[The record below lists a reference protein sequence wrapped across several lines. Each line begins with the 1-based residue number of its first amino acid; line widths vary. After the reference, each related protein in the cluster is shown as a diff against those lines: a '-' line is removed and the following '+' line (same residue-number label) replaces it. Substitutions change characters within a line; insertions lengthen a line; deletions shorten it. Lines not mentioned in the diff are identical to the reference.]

1 MYRLVDL
8 EGFNAYKP
16 AVDHRVRL
24 VKAYDVRRLRPQGII
39 LGTSRSHL
47 GLRPS
52 HDGWDPAAKPVYNLA
67 FDGATTKEMYQYL
80 LHAHAV
86 RPLRQVVLGLD
97 TYHAT
102 LAPATARPDF
112 DAHLLDSPGGGVL
125 PSLIRADLKVL
136 ASLDTLRAS
145 LATVRSQSDRE
156 PQWFAP
162 DGQRLGEVFFR
173 RAGEHFEQLG
183 PRGYFEEIDRLEVG
197 FKREGQLAAN
207 ARGLGRTAQPA
218 TAASE
223 TSRDYIRRIVAF
235 CRAQRVDLRI
245 FIAPEHAHQ
254 LEITAA
260 IGEWAS
266 LENAKRALVQLLA
279 DDVARHPGA
288 PPIPLWDFS
297 GYSSVTTEALPESGN
312 RSEMEFYW
320 DSSHFKDIVGDFV
333 LDRLFGLSRPRR
345 DVPPDFGVR
354 LTPATIEPTLA
365 RLRADQL
372 AYRRSHPAD
381 VVWIRSLVDGIAP
394 QPSDLGVVAF
404 RRPLAEAESSTR
416 VGSPHG
422 EVRDALNAG
431 VRERTG
437 QAITAQWSQRS
448 PKRAP

>member
-1 MYRLVDL
+1 MIAAIASMNFVVDPFGMYRLVALDS
-8 EGFNAYKP
+8 FNGYKP

-52 HDGWDPAAKPVYNLA
+52 HDGWDPGARPVYNLA
-67 FDGATTKEMYQYL
+67 FDGATTKEMYRYL

-86 RPLRQVVLGLD
+86 RRLRQVVLGLD

-112 DAHLLDSPGGGVL
+112 DAELLASPGVLAL

-136 ASLDTLRAS
+136 TSLDTLRAS
-145 LATVRSQSDRE
+145 LATVRSQSDPE

-183 PRGYFEEIDRLEVG
+183 PRGYFDEIDRLEVG

-207 ARGLGRTAQPA
+207 ARVLGRAVQQTTAS
-218 TAASE
+218 SE
-223 TSRDYIRRIVAF
+223 TSLDYIRRMVAF
-235 CRAQRVDLRI
+235 CRAQGVDLRI

-279 DDVARHPGA
+279 EDAARHPGA

-297 GYSSVTTEALPESGN
+297 GYSSVTTEALPESG
-312 RSEMEFYW
+312 SHAEMEFYW
-320 DSSHFKDIVGDFV
+320 DSSHFKDVVGDLV
-333 LDRLFGLSRPRR
+333 LDRLFGLSHPRR
-345 DVPPDFGVR
+345 EVPPDFGVR
-354 LTPATIEPTLA
+354 LTPATLEPTLA
-365 RLRADQL
+365 RLRTDQF
-372 AYRRSHPAD
+372 AYRRSHPED
-381 VVWIRSLVDGIAP
+381 VEWIRSLVNGIAP
-394 QPSDLGVVAF
+394 HRGDPGVVAF
-404 RRPLAEAESSTR
+404 RRPR
-416 VGSPHG
+416 
-422 EVRDALNAG
+422 
-431 VRERTG
+431 
-437 QAITAQWSQRS
+437 
-448 PKRAP
+448 

>member
-1 MYRLVDL
+1 VNFVVDPFGMYRRVDL
-8 EGFNAYKP
+8 EGFNTYKP
-16 AVDHRVRL
+16 SVDHRVRL

-52 HDGWDPAAKPVYNLA
+52 HDGWDSATKPVYNLA
-67 FDGATTKEMYQYL
+67 FDGATTKEMYLYL

-102 LAPATARPDF
+102 LAPVAARPDF
-112 DAHLLDSPGGGVL
+112 DAHLLDTPGGRAL

-136 ASLDTLRAS
+136 TSLDTLRAS
-145 LATVRSQSDRE
+145 LATVRSQSARE
-156 PQWFAP
+156 PPWFAP

-207 ARGLGRTAQPA
+207 ARGPGRTAQPA

-223 TSRDYIRRIVAF
+223 TSLDYIRSIVAF
-235 CRAQRVDLRI
+235 CRAQGVDLRI

-260 IGEWAS
+260 IGEWAT

-279 DDVARHPGA
+279 EDAARHPGA

-297 GYSSVTTEALPESGN
+297 GYSSVTTEALPGSGKHA
-312 RSEMEFYW
+312 EMKFYW

-333 LDRLFGLSRPRR
+333 LDRLFGLNHPRR
-345 DVPPDFGVR
+345 EVPPDFGAR
-354 LTPATIEPTLA
+354 LTPATIDVMLVQ
-365 RLRADQL
+365 LRVDQL
-372 AYRRSHPAD
+372 AYRRSHPED
-381 VVWIRSLVDGIAP
+381 VVWIRSLLDGSSP
-394 QPSDLGVVAF
+394 DPRDPGVVAIS
-404 RRPLAEAESSTR
+404 R
-416 VGSPHG
+416 
-422 EVRDALNAG
+422 
-431 VRERTG
+431 
-437 QAITAQWSQRS
+437 QR
-448 PKRAP
+448 

>member
-52 HDGWDPAAKPVYNLA
+52 HEGWDPAAKPVYNLA

-80 LHAHAV
+80 LHAHAM

-112 DAHLLDSPGGGVL
+112 DPHLLDSPGVLAL
-125 PSLIRADLKVL
+125 PSLLRADLKVFT
-136 ASLDTLRAS
+136 SLDTLRAS

-173 RAGEHFEQLG
+173 RAGENFERLG

-207 ARGLGRTAQPA
+207 ARGPGRSAQPTTGA
-218 TAASE
+218 GE
-223 TSRDYIRRIVAF
+223 TSVDYIRRIVAF
-235 CRAQRVDLRI
+235 CRAQGVDLRI

-260 IGEWAS
+260 IGEWVT

-279 DDVARHPGA
+279 EDAARHPGA

-297 GYSSVTTEALPESGN
+297 GYSSVTTEALPESGGHA
-312 RSEMEFYW
+312 EMEFYW
-320 DSSHFKDIVGDFV
+320 DSSHFKDIVGEFV
-333 LDRLFGLSRPRR
+333 LDRLFGLSHPRR
-345 DVPPDFGVR
+345 EVSPDFGVR

-372 AYRRSHPAD
+372 AYRRSHPEDLA
-381 VVWIRSLVDGIAP
+381 WIRSLIDGTAP
-394 QPSDLGVVAF
+394 HPGDLGVVAS
-404 RRPLAEAESSTR
+404 RRPR
-416 VGSPHG
+416 
-422 EVRDALNAG
+422 
-431 VRERTG
+431 
-437 QAITAQWSQRS
+437 
-448 PKRAP
+448 